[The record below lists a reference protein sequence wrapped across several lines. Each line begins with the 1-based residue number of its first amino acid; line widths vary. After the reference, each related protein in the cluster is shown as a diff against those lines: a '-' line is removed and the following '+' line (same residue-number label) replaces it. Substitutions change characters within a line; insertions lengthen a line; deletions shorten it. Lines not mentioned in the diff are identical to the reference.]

1 MFHRAQISR
10 NVSIFMWIVGVFLL
24 VAGLPG
30 CAIDKQFAGSRVTNK
45 EVETGTDKVPIRVTS
60 CVNPQGLV
68 VCERRYGAMTE
79 CSLMCKTPP
88 NQWIERPAGYGGYE
102 DRGFTRYILTLQSPS
117 GAIKKVQTSQSQY
130 QQVSVGQIL
139 GEAPIEPVMQESPES
154 RQTDAGN
161 SVAPRATPIAA
172 AAPAQPGPGAPAL
185 AMTLAE
191 AQRKL
196 AGLGFDPGPADGVA
210 GGKTSRALRAFQ
222 TARRIPVSGQL
233 DAATID
239 ELRR

>member
-1 MFHRAQISR
+1 MVHRAQTPRS
-10 NVSIFMWIVGVFLL
+10 VSIFVLIVAPLCVI
-24 VAGLPG
+24 AGLVG

-45 EVETGTDKVPIRVTS
+45 EVEAGTERVPIRVTS
-60 CVNPQGLV
+60 CVTPQGSV
-68 VCERRYGAMTE
+68 VCERRYGAMTD
-79 CSLMCKTPP
+79 CNLMCKTPP

-102 DRGFTRYILTLQSPS
+102 DRGFTRYVLTLQSPS
-117 GAIKKVQTSQSQY
+117 GAIKKIQTSQSQY

-139 GEAPIEPVMQESPES
+139 GEAPNESVTQESSES
-154 RQTDAGN
+154 RQTEVGN
-161 SVAPRATPIAA
+161 AVSPRATPIAA
-172 AAPAQPGPGAPAL
+172 ASSAQPVPAAPAV

-191 AQRKL
+191 AQQKL

-222 TARRIPVSGQL
+222 TVRRIPVSGQL
-233 DAATID
+233 DAATIE

>member
-1 MFHRAQISR
+1 MFRRQQISM
-10 NVSIFMWIVGVFLL
+10 NVSIFMLMVGVFLL

-45 EVETGTDKVPIRVTS
+45 EVETGTEKVPIRVTS

-79 CSLMCKTPP
+79 CSLICKTPP

-102 DRGFTRYILTLQSPS
+102 DRAFTRYVLTLQPPS

-130 QQVSVGQIL
+130 QQISVGQIL
-139 GEAPIEPVMQESPES
+139 GEAPSEPVMQESSES
-154 RQTDAGN
+154 RQTEAGN
-161 SVAPRATPIAA
+161 AASSRPTPIAA
-172 AAPAQPGPGAPAL
+172 ASSAQPVPAAPAAP
-185 AMTLAE
+185 MTLAE

-210 GGKTSRALRAFQ
+210 GGKTSRSLRAFQ
-222 TARRIPVSGQL
+222 MARRISVSGQL
-233 DAATID
+233 DAATVD

>member
-1 MFHRAQISR
+1 MFRRQQISM
-10 NVSIFMWIVGVFLL
+10 NVSIFMLMVGVFLL

-45 EVETGTDKVPIRVTS
+45 EVETGTEKVPIRVTS

-79 CSLMCKTPP
+79 CSLICKTPP

-102 DRGFTRYILTLQSPS
+102 DRAFTRYVLTLQSPS
-117 GAIKKVQTSQSQY
+117 GAVRKVQTSQSQY

-139 GEAPIEPVMQESPES
+139 GEAPSHPVAQDSSESK
-154 RQTDAGN
+154 QTEAGN
-161 SVAPRATPIAA
+161 SVAPPATPIAVA
-172 AAPAQPGPGAPAL
+172 SPVQPVSAAPAL

-191 AQRKL
+191 AQQKL

-210 GGKTSRALRAFQ
+210 GRKTARALRAFQ

-233 DAATID
+233 DAATVD